1 MVTTINSGWCLLIGI
16 AATIDLGCRLLIG
29 IAATIGFAC
38 CTLIGTAATI
48 YFGCYIL
55 IEMAATI
62 DLDCCTYIYIYIY
75 VALAATNE
83 SGAFYQSEKM
93 RRQLILA
100 AVVKYS
106 VEWRQKLIFECRLL
120 IEIAATID
128 LWCRNCG
135 WKNWFRVV
143 CNNNRNFSHNWFRVV
158 LLLVGIDG
166 DHRPRFLFDVK
177 ENVKI

>member
-48 YFGCYIL
+48 YFGWYIL

-75 VALAATNE
+75 IYICCTCGYKWVGCFLSIGKNAATTDFGCCRQVF
-83 SGAFYQSEKM
+83 SGM
-93 RRQLILA
+93 A
-100 AVVKYS
+100 AKTDFWVPS
-106 VEWRQKLIFECRLL
+106 IN
-120 IEIAATID
+120 
-128 LWCRNCG
+128 RNCG
-135 WKNWFRVV
+135 YNWP
-143 CNNNRNFSHNWFRVV
+143 
-158 LLLVGIDG
+158 LVPELRLKKLISGG
-166 DHRPRFLFDVK
+166 V
-177 ENVKI
+177 